1 MKKETGLNMPS
12 SPGSSKTG
20 PNRLQGILLTVLVLS
35 VIALHLRFS
44 WNRYNEI
51 ASSEAI
57 MLAESVESVIHPEHI
72 LELSGSKED
81 TAKPEYIMTK
91 LSLSE
96 LVKTTNPIRLSTLC
110 PNETAK

>member
-1 MKKETGLNMPS
+1 MAL
-12 SPGSSKTG
+12 G
-20 PNRLQGILLTVLVLS
+20 PAPPALISARQWLS
-35 VIALHLRFS
+35 VLRSGGSKKTRF
-44 WNRYNEI
+44 
-51 ASSEAI
+51 AAI

-72 LELSGSKED
+72 LELSGSEED

>member
-1 MKKETGLNMPS
+1 MKNEISAHMHPS
-12 SPGSSKTG
+12 SVELKTG
-20 PNRLQGILLTVLVLS
+20 PNRIHKIIFTALILSIIVLY
-35 VIALHLRFS
+35 LRFS

-57 MLAESVESVIHPEHI
+57 MLAESLESVMHTEHI
-72 LELSGSKED
+72 LALSGSEED